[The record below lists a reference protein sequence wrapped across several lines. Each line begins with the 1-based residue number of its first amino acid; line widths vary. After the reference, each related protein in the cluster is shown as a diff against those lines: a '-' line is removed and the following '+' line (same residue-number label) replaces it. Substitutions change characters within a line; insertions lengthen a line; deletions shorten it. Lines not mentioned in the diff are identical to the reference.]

1 MLNVFNS
8 YNEDL
13 DNLVKLIL
21 IAEITASRL
30 ALVKAILVVSF
41 TVH

>member
-30 ALVKAILVVSF
+30 ALVKAILVVSS